1 LFQIYTMT
9 IIAPSLLAADFL
21 QLGNTCEMLN
31 KSEAEWYH
39 LDVMDGS
46 FVPNISFGLP
56 IIEQI
61 RKATTKVCDVH
72 LMIVHPEKYI
82 AAFKRAGADI
92 LTVHYEAC
100 PNLLDTLAQIKAHG
114 MKAGVAINPDTDIQ
128 VLKEFITEI
137 DIVCVMSV
145 FPGFGGQ
152 KFIEGTYE
160 KVIALKSIIQNAGA
174 KTLIEID
181 GGVSESNAS
190 ALVNAGADVLVAGTT
205 VFKAADPIKTISQ
218 LRNS

>member
-1 LFQIYTMT
+1 MT

-21 QLGNTCEMLN
+21 QLGATCEMLN
-31 KSEAEWYH
+31 QSEAEWYH

-56 IIEQI
+56 VIEQI
-61 RKATTKVCDVH
+61 RKATTKICDVH

-82 AAFKRAGADI
+82 EAFKKAGADI

-100 PNLLDTLAQIKAHG
+100 PNLSATLAQIKSHG
-114 MKAGVAINPDTDIQ
+114 MKAGVAINPDTDMQ
-128 VLKEFITEI
+128 VLKAFIAEI
-137 DIVCVMSV
+137 DLVCVMSV

-160 KVIALKSIIQNAGA
+160 RVSTLKSMIQDAGA

-181 GGVSESNAS
+181 GGVTEANAK
-190 ALVNAGADVLVAGTT
+190 ALVEVGADVLVAGTT

-218 LRNS
+218 LHHC

>member
-1 LFQIYTMT
+1 MT

-21 QLGNTCEMLN
+21 HLGSTCEMLN

-72 LMIVHPEKYI
+72 LMIVYPEKYI
-82 AAFKRAGADI
+82 EAFKKAGADI

-100 PNLLDTLAQIKAHG
+100 PNLLDTLAQIKAQG
-114 MKAGVAINPDTDIQ
+114 MKAGVAINPDTDIN
-128 VLKEFITEI
+128 VLKEFISEI
-137 DIVCVMSV
+137 DLVCVMSV

-160 KVIALKSIIQNAGA
+160 KVTTLKLIIQSAGA
-174 KTLIEID
+174 KTLIQID
-181 GGVSESNAS
+181 GGVSESNAK
-190 ALVNAGADVLVAGTT
+190 ALVTAGADVLVAGTT
-205 VFKAADPIKTISQ
+205 VFKAADPIKTISA
-218 LRNS
+218 LRNC

>member
-1 LFQIYTMT
+1 MT

-21 QLGNTCEMLN
+21 HLGSTCEMLN

-82 AAFKRAGADI
+82 EAFKKAGADI

-100 PNLLDTLAQIKAHG
+100 PNLLDTLAQIKAQG
-114 MKAGVAINPDTDIQ
+114 MKAGVAINPDTDIN
-128 VLKEFITEI
+128 VLKEFISEI
-137 DIVCVMSV
+137 DLVCVMSV

-160 KVIALKSIIQNAGA
+160 KVTTLKSIIQTAGA
-174 KTLIEID
+174 KTLIQID
-181 GGVSESNAS
+181 GGVSESNAK
-190 ALVNAGADVLVAGTT
+190 ALVTAGADVLVAGTT

-218 LRNS
+218 LRNC

>member
-1 LFQIYTMT
+1 MT

-21 QLGNTCEMLN
+21 HLGSTCEMLN

-82 AAFKRAGADI
+82 EAFKKAGADI

-100 PNLLDTLAQIKAHG
+100 PNLLDTLAQIKAQG
-114 MKAGVAINPDTDIQ
+114 MKAGVAINPDTDIN
-128 VLKEFITEI
+128 VLKEFISEI
-137 DIVCVMSV
+137 DLVCVMSV

-160 KVIALKSIIQNAGA
+160 KVTTLKSIIQTAGA
-174 KTLIEID
+174 KTLIQID
-181 GGVSESNAS
+181 GGVSESNAK
-190 ALVNAGADVLVAGTT
+190 ALVTASADVLVAGTT
-205 VFKAADPIKTISQ
+205 VFKAADPIKTISA
-218 LRNS
+218 LRNC

>member
-1 LFQIYTMT
+1 MT

-21 QLGNTCEMLN
+21 HLGSTCEMLN

-82 AAFKRAGADI
+82 EAFKKAGADI

-100 PNLLDTLAQIKAHG
+100 PNLLDTLAQIKAQG
-114 MKAGVAINPDTDIQ
+114 MKAGVAINPDTDIN
-128 VLKEFITEI
+128 VLKEFISEI
-137 DIVCVMSV
+137 DLVCVMSV

-160 KVIALKSIIQNAGA
+160 KVTTLKSIIQNAGA

-181 GGVSESNAS
+181 GGVSETNAK
-190 ALVNAGADVLVAGTT
+190 ALVTAGADVLVAGTT
-205 VFKAADPIKTISQ
+205 VFKAADPIKTISA
-218 LRNS
+218 LRNC